1 MRHWIP
7 LDADVIHN
15 AARRF
20 SVALVLV
27 LLNAFAINGLN
38 AREWQLK
45 IRHLLL
51 HTGQAVWR
59 AVEVDHKC
67 LVHWPA
73 AVAHFESDVALHQ
86 LLTDTCQGVRL
97 WFISK

>member
-7 LDADVIHN
+7 LYADIFQN
-15 AARRF
+15 AARRL
-20 SVALVLV
+20 SVALVPV

-45 IRHLLL
+45 VRHLLL
-51 HTGQAVWR
+51 HMGQAFCR

-67 LVHWPA
+67 LVHRQA
-73 AVAHFESDVALHQ
+73 AVAHF
-86 LLTDTCQGVRL
+86 
-97 WFISK
+97 